1 MLPRRLAARNRKTPS
16 PDAVAVLYDP
26 TRCIGCE
33 QCIRACAEANGTN
46 AALATSA
53 GARLTPASLTV
64 LRQYEVDGTE
74 TFRKQQCMHCVDPA
88 CASAC
93 MLGAMSKDADGAV
106 VWNGDLCVGC
116 RYCQIGC
123 PFNVPRF
130 EWNSATPELRK
141 CELCPGRRALGQAPA
156 CADACRRG
164 ALFYGKRTEVLQEAH
179 RRIDAAPDAYN
190 AKVYGEH
197 DLGGTSWLYLAK
209 AGVSFADM
217 GLPELGEESVPA
229 TPETIQ
235 HTLYKGFLAPAA
247 LFATFAF
254 VVRRNTRLQ
263 HEVQAG
269 EASHEHEHSEA
280 VGGRIFTWPF
290 KLLTVLAALAV
301 GLIGWRFV
309 FGLGSVTNLS
319 DGYPMGI
326 WIAFDV
332 VTGTALACG
341 GYAVALLVY
350 LMNRGKYHP
359 LVRAAIVTSALGY
372 TLGGLSVLVDL
383 GRAWNFYKIILY
395 FQHWNFNSILL
406 EVALCIMCYTMVLW
420 LELSPAIL
428 EGWKDSRMTPL
439 RRVAVALS
447 PWIEKAMPY
456 IIAVGLLLPT
466 MHQSSLGSLMLLG
479 GAKLHPLWRTPLLP
493 ALFLVSVVGMGYAA
507 VVLEA
512 NISSRVFRRPSELPM
527 LRALGGP
534 ISFVLFAYAALRLV
548 DVIVRGQVPA
558 LLTLDGYSLLFH
570 LEMTLFTV
578 PALALMLGRRQASA
592 RMLTTLAAMVIFAGA
607 LYRFSTYLIAF
618 RPGPEYRYFPSAG
631 ELLIT
636 IGLVAAEIMGYLF
649 IVKRFPILR
658 GAETRT
664 QASGAHIVSG
674 TFASRGAVTAA
685 ASHASTVAANASQG
699 QQGGQA
705 AALAS
710 ALLAIALIGLSAPLA
725 AQGRVRGE
733 DLRCLTNQSDQC
745 LDRPVPADEPH
756 GANCAV
762 CHDYSKQARPAD
774 AARSCA
780 QAGCHDAP
788 EKETPFHAGLN
799 AAVRQNCIGCH
810 PAHDSRIPAA
820 GNSCSFCHAAGGQ
833 HAPVKRASTFD
844 DPVRTSSRAHGAGST
859 ARGAVKTSAG
869 AESSQLLLPEGV
881 RFAHGDHRDV
891 QCRSCHEH
899 GRYHGNPTVTTITEC
914 RSCHHRQR
922 AQANCLG
929 CHDRSD
935 VAAIERPVTTRLSIR
950 LGALRRPERELPFD
964 HAKHM
969 DVACTTCHTEGVQLG
984 ASAPNC
990 SGCHEQHH
998 TAQAQCTTCHEPPA
1012 PAAHDRRSHL
1022 GCGGVGCHEGPVARV
1037 EVAVQPRAFCLSC
1050 HVDQVEH
1057 KPEST
1062 CGECHK
1068 LPRPR
1073 RATALRT
1080 ESALP

>member
-1 MLPRRLAARNRKTPS
+1 MPITRRTALQTLAAAGATAMLPKGVAGRSSKKSPS

-33 QCIRACAEANGTN
+33 QCIRACAEANGTD
-46 AALATSA
+46 ADLATA
-53 GARLTPASLTV
+53 VNPHLTTTSLTV
-64 LRQYEVDGTE
+64 LQKYDVDGTE

-106 VWNGDLCVGC
+106 TWNGDLCVGC

-130 EWNSATPELRK
+130 EWDTALPSLRK
-141 CELCPGRRALGQAPA
+141 CELCKERRAEGLGPA
-156 CADACRRG
+156 CAEACRRG
-164 ALFYGKRTEVLQEAH
+164 ALTYGTRVEVLAEAH

-190 AKVYGEH
+190 PKVYGEH
-197 DLGGTSWLYLAK
+197 DLGGTTWLYLAK

-217 GLPELGEESVPA
+217 GLPEPGEKSVPS

-235 HTLYKGFLAPAA
+235 HTLYKGFMAPAA
-247 LFATFAF
+247 LLATFAF

-263 HEVQAG
+263 HEVEAG
-269 EASHEHEHSEA
+269 EATHEHEHSEP

-290 KLLTVLAALAV
+290 AILAV
-301 GLIGWRFV
+301 LGLIGVATIAWRFI

-350 LMNRGKYHP
+350 LLNRGKYHP

-383 GRAWNFYKIILY
+383 GRAWNFWKIIAY
-395 FQHWNFNSILL
+395 FQAWNFNSILL

-439 RRVAVALS
+439 RRLAVTVS
-447 PWIEKAMPY
+447 PWIEKGMPY
-456 IIAVGLLLPT
+456 IIALGLLLPT

-479 GAKLHPLWRTPLLP
+479 GEKLHPLWRTPLLP
-493 ALFLVSVVGMGYAA
+493 LLFLVSVVGMGYAA

-512 NISSRVFRRPSELPM
+512 SISSRVFRRPSELPM

-534 ISFVLFAYAALRLV
+534 ISYVLFAYAGIRLV
-548 DVIVRGQVPA
+548 DVLVRGQLPA
-558 LLTLDGYSLLFH
+558 VLALDGFSLLFH
-570 LEMTLFTV
+570 IEMTLFTV

-592 RMLTTLAAMVIFAGA
+592 RMLSTLAWMVILAGS

-618 RPGPEYRYFPSAG
+618 KPGPEYSYFPSLG
-631 ELLIT
+631 ELAVT
-636 IGLVAAEIMGYLF
+636 IGLVAFEIMGYLI

-658 GAETRT
+658 GAE
-664 QASGAHIVSG
+664 SPGH
-674 TFASRGAVTAA
+674 AA
-685 ASHASTVAANASQG
+685 AAARPLPPRRTAVLAGTVV
-699 QQGGQA
+699 
-705 AALAS
+705 L
-710 ALLAIALIGLSAPLA
+710 ALLALAAPLT
-725 AQGRVRGE
+725 AQSRPKGE
-733 DLRCLTNQSDQC
+733 DLRCLTNRDDQC
-745 LDRPVPADEPH
+745 LDQPVPVDEPH
-756 GANCAV
+756 AANCAV

-780 QAGCHDAP
+780 SAGCHDEP

-799 AAVRQNCIGCH
+799 AAIRQNCIGCH
-810 PAHDSRIPAA
+810 PAHDARIPAA
-820 GNSCSFCHAAGGQ
+820 GNNCQFCHTAGGQ
-833 HAPVKRASTFD
+833 HAPTHRASTFNE
-844 DPVRTSSRAHGAGST
+844 PVRTVAKAASRPAPARSSRGEVGLVIPA
-859 ARGAVKTSAG
+859 
-869 AESSQLLLPEGV
+869 GV
-881 RFAHGDHRDV
+881 RFRHTQHQAV
-891 QCRSCHEH
+891 ECKSCHEH
-899 GRYHGNPTVTTITEC
+899 GRYHGDPTVTSVTEC
-914 RSCHHRQR
+914 RTCHHREP
-922 AQANCLG
+922 AVNDCLS
-929 CHDRSD
+929 CHERSE
-935 VAAIERPVTTRLSIR
+935 VAAIRKPVRTRLAIR
-950 LGALRRPERELPFD
+950 IGDLRRPERELPFD
-964 HAKHM
+964 HAKHL
-969 DVACTTCHTEGVQLG
+969 DVACTTCHTEGLQLG

-998 TAQAQCTTCHEPPA
+998 TAQAQCTTCHAAPA
-1012 PAAHDRRSHL
+1012 PNAHDRRAHL
-1022 GCGGVGCHEGPVARV
+1022 GCGGVGCHEGAVATI
-1037 EVAVQPRAFCLSC
+1037 EVASQPRAFCLSC
-1050 HVDQVEH
+1050 HQDRAEH
-1057 KPEST
+1057 KPEDT
-1062 CGECHK
+1062 CGECHR

-1073 RATALRT
+1073 DADPALRT
-1080 ESALP
+1080 EAALP